1 MRDRIRV
8 LAFSGIACALVACSS
23 PAKSPYA
30 NIGRDADTATL
41 ASTSAAIM
49 PDGAGLPAGHGSVR
63 EGRALYE
70 TRCANCHDV
79 PAFPKLW
86 GGIGSLRRFPQKS
99 VTSYWPYAPTLYD
112 YIRRA
117 MPPRAPGSL
126 KPDQIYALTAYIL
139 AQDGL
144 VGPNGTLD
152 AKTLP
157 GVKMPNRD
165 GFFPSDGKPDV

>member
-1 MRDRIRV
+1 MRERARLLALTGSLCV
-8 LAFSGIACALVACSS
+8 LIACSS
-23 PAKSPYA
+23 TTKTPYA
-30 NIGRDADTATL
+30 NLGRDADTATL
-41 ASTSAAIM
+41 AAARAVIL
-49 PDGAGLPAGHGSVR
+49 PDGEGLPPGHGSVG

-112 YIRRA
+112 YIGRA

-144 VGPNGTLD
+144 VGPNGTMD

-157 GVKMPNRD
+157 QVKMPNRD